1 MSFHVASFLVM
12 EPIVEH
18 NLQLDGVRTRALEL
32 EGDGPPLILLHGFG
46 DSADTWRLLFDR
58 LRKQGRAAVA
68 LDMPGFGAAAL
79 LDREAP
85 IIPQLDSFAEAAIER
100 WAAESP
106 SGEVVIAGNSLGGTV
121 ALRAAERDEGSRLA
135 GVVPVA
141 PAGLEMPTW
150 FAAIQSAPLVRAMLR
165 SPVPIPESAVR
176 RAVGSTYRVLAFA
189 SPRKADD
196 AVVGAFTTH
205 FGSQRD
211 VARMLATGER
221 LMPEI
226 KAPFDLGRVR
236 CPVLVVWGERDR
248 MVASKGADLIVAA
261 LPETRIELLPRCGH
275 CPQIE
280 EPDRLA
286 ELLAAF
292 PSAPAS

>member
-1 MSFHVASFLVM
+1 M

-18 NLQLDGVRTRALEL
+18 NLSLGGVRTRALEL
-32 EGDGPPLILLHGFG
+32 EGEGPPLILLHGFA
-46 DSADTWRLLFDR
+46 DSADTWRRLLDR

-68 LDMPGFGAAAL
+68 LDMPGFGAAAR

-85 IIPQLDSFAEAAIER
+85 IMPQLDSFADAAIER
-100 WAAESP
+100 WAAES
-106 SGEVVIAGNSLGGTV
+106 STGEVVIAGNSLGGTV
-121 ALRAAERDEGSRLA
+121 ALRAAERDESSRLA

-150 FAAIQSAPLVRAMLR
+150 FAAIQGAPLVRAMLR
-165 SPVPIPESAVR
+165 SPVPVPEAAVR

-211 VARMLATGER
+211 VARLLATGNR
-221 LMPEI
+221 LLPEI
-226 KAPFDLGRVR
+226 KAPFDFTRVR

-248 MVASKGADLIVAA
+248 MVASEGADLIVAA
-261 LPETRIELLPRCGH
+261 VPQTRVELLPRCGH

-286 ELLAAF
+286 ELLAGF
-292 PSAPAS
+292 PEGRAPSRV